1 MQLGRIALDGTK
13 LKANASVHR
22 AMSYWRMVEREA
34 VLEAQVQAILEE
46 AEAIDAAEDVRYGD
60 ARGDELPAELRR
72 QESRPAKIRDAKAA
86 LEGKARERSGGPDA
100 VPDAKAQRNFTD
112 PKSRIM
118 RSPPNGFI
126 YGYNAE
132 GAVDDAHQVMVL
144 AIREAQRMQREP
156 EAQGGTQAAGDR
168 ST

>member
-1 MQLGRIALDGTK
+1 MATPEATSCPRSCA
-13 LKANASVHR
+13 ARR
-22 AMSYWRMVEREA
+22 ADRRRSATPKPPWR
-34 VLEAQVQAILEE
+34 
-46 AEAIDAAEDVRYGD
+46 G
-60 ARGDELPAELRR
+60 
-72 QESRPAKIRDAKAA
+72 RPAN
-86 LEGKARERSGGPDA
+86 GSGGPDA